1 MLAILDKHQ
10 IKRENTIAVGNSL
23 NDMCMIKEAGMGIAF
38 CSKDELVSHHADII
52 IHEPKFEEL
61 LKVAK

>member
-1 MLAILDKHQ
+1 MLAILEKHQ

-23 NDMCMIKEAGMGIAF
+23 NDLCMIKEAGMGVAF
-38 CSKDELVSHHADII
+38 CSKDELVNHHADII
-52 IHEPKFEEL
+52 ITNKMFEDL

>member
-1 MLAILDKHQ
+1 MLAILDKHK

-38 CSKDELVSHHADII
+38 CSKDELVNHHADIMI
-52 IHEPKFEEL
+52 SEPGFAEI